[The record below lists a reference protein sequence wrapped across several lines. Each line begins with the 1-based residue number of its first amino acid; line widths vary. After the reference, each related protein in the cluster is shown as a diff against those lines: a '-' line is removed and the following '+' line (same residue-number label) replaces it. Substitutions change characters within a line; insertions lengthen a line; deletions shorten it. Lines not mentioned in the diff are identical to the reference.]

1 MSSSCKGPI
10 TVGNQGRTQRPLTL
24 KSKETVLE
32 DLPILEILL
41 TTGLCFALSERQN
54 DFKGWKSFLNQPNVV
69 FWVCDVQNEHP
80 FACDLGKR

>member
-24 KSKETVLE
+24 KRKETVLE

-54 DFKGWKSFLNQPNVV
+54 DFKG
-69 FWVCDVQNEHP
+69 
-80 FACDLGKR
+80 